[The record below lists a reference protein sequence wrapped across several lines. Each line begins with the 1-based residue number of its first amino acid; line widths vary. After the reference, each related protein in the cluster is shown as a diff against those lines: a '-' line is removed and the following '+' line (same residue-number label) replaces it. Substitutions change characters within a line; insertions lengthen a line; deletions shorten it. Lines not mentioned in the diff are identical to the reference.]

1 MGKSQREK
9 GGRGERKVLNDW
21 LRSIWPDA
29 HRNRNQFT
37 DKRGKD
43 LEGTGNLWVQVKHYK
58 SDAPLSK
65 LDECDPD
72 NGKIAV
78 LFSVPTDRKKRAKV
92 CLYADDFLRIIQ
104 DIGVVYDD

>member
-1 MGKSQREK
+1 MGKMQRDK

-29 HRNRNQFT
+29 QRNRNQFT

-43 LEGTGNLWVQVKHYK
+43 LEGTGKLWVQVKHYK

-72 NGKIAV
+72 SGYIPV

-92 CLYADDFLRIIQ
+92 SLYADDFVKLLK
-104 DIGVVYDD
+104 DIGEAYD